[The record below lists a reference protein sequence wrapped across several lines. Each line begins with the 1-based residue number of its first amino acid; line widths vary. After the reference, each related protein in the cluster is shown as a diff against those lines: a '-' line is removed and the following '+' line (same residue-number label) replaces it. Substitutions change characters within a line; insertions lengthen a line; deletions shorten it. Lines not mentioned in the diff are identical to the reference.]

1 MTVATRLK
9 LALLPA
15 LGYGLIRAL
24 ASTLRLRTVHPE
36 RVESLWL
43 TGQNVI
49 IAFWH
54 GRQVMMPLAYRRRRI
69 TKEARMEILVS
80 QHRDGELIARILHWF
95 RFGTV
100 RGSTTRGG
108 SRALRQ
114 LVRCARAGADLAVT
128 PDGPRGPRCVAQ
140 AGAIELA
147 KLSGLPIV
155 PLTFAASKK
164 NCSRVGTGLNCHFHS
179 RAHAFSGANPCGYPG
194 MPIGPTLR
202 RNGWNWKR
210 P

>member
-1 MTVATRLK
+1 MTVGTRLK
-9 LALLPA
+9 LAVLPA

-24 ASTLRLRTVHPE
+24 GSTLRLRTVHPE

-54 GRQVMMPLAYRRRRI
+54 GRQVMMPLAYRRRWM
-69 TKEARMEILVS
+69 TKQARMEILVS
-80 QHRDGELIARILHWF
+80 EHRDGEFIARILRWF
-95 RFGTV
+95 KFGTV

-114 LVRCARAGADLAVT
+114 MVRRARAGADLAVT

-140 AGAIELA
+140 AGVIELA
-147 KLSGLPIV
+147 KLSGLPVV

-164 NCSRVGTGLNCHFHS
+164 NCSQVGTGLNCRIRL
-179 RAHAFSGANPCGYPG
+179 RAHVFCGAILYGCRG
-194 MPIGPTLR
+194 MPIR
-202 RNGWNWKR
+202 HRSRQNAWNWKQH
-210 P
+210 